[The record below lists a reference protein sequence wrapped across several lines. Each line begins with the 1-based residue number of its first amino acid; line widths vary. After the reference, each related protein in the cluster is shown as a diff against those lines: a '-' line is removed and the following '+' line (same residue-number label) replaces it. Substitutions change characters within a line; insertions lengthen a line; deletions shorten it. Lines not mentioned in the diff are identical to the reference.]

1 MIMKKIK
8 KFIIGAIV
16 LFSIILL
23 FNNITLAVDLN
34 KPCTPKTPENI
45 TTTTCTGTGCL
56 APKTCMCLPDPT
68 NTNNTLCQIVGLA
81 KEPVNCATGNP
92 QGIDGIICKV
102 IGTMGVIFSLLL
114 ALAVLYF
121 VWGVV
126 QYVTAGGDEEKS
138 AAGKKTMMYAII
150 ALAVL
155 VGVYGLILLVTGY
168 LGLGELVTLPF
179 IQ

>member
-1 MIMKKIK
+1 MKKIK

-45 TTTTCTGTGCL
+45 TTTSCNGTGCT

>member
-1 MIMKKIK
+1 MKKIK
-8 KFIIGAIV
+8 KLFIGIAILV
-16 LFSIILL
+16 MCFSIFSLSAQ
-23 FNNITLAVDLN
+23 ITNAAAIGGACNTAD
-34 KPCTPKTPENI
+34 PCTEGAVCGQEGNKCDCRNNVCVRRE
-45 TTTTCTGTGCL
+45 G
-56 APKTCMCLPDPT
+56 APDPIT
-68 NTNNTLCQIVGLA
+68 VACDTA
-81 KEPVNCATGNP
+81 E
-92 QGIDGIICKV
+92 GIDGIICKV
-102 IGTMGVIFSLLL
+102 IGTMGIIFSLLL

-155 VGVYGLILLVTGY
+155 VGVYGLILLVTNY